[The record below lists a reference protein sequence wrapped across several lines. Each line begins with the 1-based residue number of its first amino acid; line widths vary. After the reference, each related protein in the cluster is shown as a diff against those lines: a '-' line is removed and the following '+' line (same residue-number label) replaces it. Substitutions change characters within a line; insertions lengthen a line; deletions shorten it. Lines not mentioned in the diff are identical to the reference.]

1 VEAFEEGLALSDST
15 STTAS
20 VVIPGELQ
28 LSNPVPPPVT
38 VPLPM
43 IAWPDE
49 VKNFWSGLL
58 CLAVGVMSLSTGLL
72 CGLGLSGAFGQAGD
86 GLSVSMVFVLT
97 FMAVF
102 GIGLGVG
109 FVGAAFTCFWD
120 AVRGDPVLEIGTD
133 GLRDRRSGLSVP
145 WSSVRSAGFLN
156 GRLLSVDLQLRSP
169 VTGWQNP
176 VRIGVL
182 FHRYRLMPDRMIVSV
197 ANLDASKHIVA
208 YTILT
213 LVRQNGG
220 EVISK
225 IPHGPEMYPRLIAQG
240 APANVRSS
248 PVASAPAA

>member
-1 VEAFEEGLALSDST
+1 MSDST

-28 LSNPVPPPVT
+28 LSNPIPPPVT

-43 IAWPDE
+43 IAWPDG

-58 CLAVGVMSLSTGLL
+58 CLAVGVISLSTGLL
-72 CGLGLSGAFGQAGD
+72 CGLGLSGAFGRAGD
-86 GLSVSMVFVLT
+86 GLSLSMVLVLT

-102 GIGLGVG
+102 GIGIGVG
-109 FVGAAFTCFWD
+109 FIGAAFTCLWD
-120 AVRGDPVLEIGTD
+120 AVRGDPVLEIGMD
-133 GLRDRRSGLSVP
+133 RLRDRRSGLSVP
-145 WSSVRSAGFLN
+145 WSSVRSVGFLN

-169 VTGWQNP
+169 VSCWQNP
-176 VRIGVL
+176 FRIGVL
-182 FHRYRLMPDRMIVSV
+182 FHRYRLIPNRVIVSV
-197 ANLDASKHIVA
+197 AHLDASAHVVA

-225 IPHGPEMYPRLIAQG
+225 IPHGPEMYPRLIAHG
-240 APANVRSS
+240 TPANLRSS
-248 PVASAPAA
+248 PVASAPVT

>member
-1 VEAFEEGLALSDST
+1 MSDST

-28 LSNPVPPPVT
+28 LSNPIPPPVT
-38 VPLPM
+38 VPLPI

-58 CLAVGVMSLSTGLL
+58 CLAVGAMSLSTGLL
-72 CGLGLSGAFGQAGD
+72 CGFGLSGASGQAGD
-86 GLSVSMVFVLT
+86 GLSLSMVLVLT
-97 FMAVF
+97 FTAVF
-102 GIGLGVG
+102 GSGFGVG

-133 GLRDRRSGLSVP
+133 GLRDRRSGLCVP

-156 GRLLSVDLQLRSP
+156 GRLLSVDLQLRSL
-169 VTGWQNP
+169 VSGWQNP
-176 VRIGVL
+176 FRIGVL
-182 FHRYRLMPDRMIVSV
+182 FHRYRLIPNRMIVSV
-197 ANLDASKHIVA
+197 AHLDASAHVVA

-220 EVISK
+220 EVISR
-225 IPHGPEMYPRLIAQG
+225 IPHGPEMYPRLIAHRT
-240 APANVRSS
+240 PANVRSS
-248 PVASAPAA
+248 SVASAPVT

>member
-1 VEAFEEGLALSDST
+1 MSDIT

-28 LSNPVPPPVT
+28 LSNPVPPPVA

-49 VKNFWSGLL
+49 IKNFWSGLL
-58 CLAVGVMSLSTGLL
+58 CLAVGAMCLSTGLL
-72 CGLGLSGAFGQAGD
+72 CGLGLSGAFGQTGD
-86 GLSVSMVFVLT
+86 GLSLSMLFTLT
-97 FMAVF
+97 FIAIV

-120 AVRGDPVLEIGTD
+120 AVRGGPVLEIGTD

-156 GRLLSVDLQLRSP
+156 SRLLSLDLQLRSA

-176 VRIGVL
+176 FRIGVL
-182 FHRYRLMPDRMIVSV
+182 FHRYRPKPDRMIVSV
-197 ANLDASKHIVA
+197 AHLNASAHIVA

-225 IPHGPEMYPRLIAQG
+225 IPHGPEMYPRLIVHG
-240 APANVRSS
+240 APADVRSS
-248 PVASAPAA
+248 AVASAPAA